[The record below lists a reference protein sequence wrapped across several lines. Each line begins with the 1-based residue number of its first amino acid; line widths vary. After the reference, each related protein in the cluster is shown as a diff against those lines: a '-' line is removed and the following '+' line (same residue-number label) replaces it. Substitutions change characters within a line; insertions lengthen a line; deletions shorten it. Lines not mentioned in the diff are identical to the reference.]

1 MTFTATGNSSAAVGY
16 TSPLLVRG
24 SLTSPVAVTPAYP
37 NGPTG
42 HDLAGCT
49 AQSEKPAWVIS
60 LVHYTSEPG
69 YGDDIP
75 FLNFN
80 ALVTNPANGYQASC
94 MPGGSFG
101 ETADL
106 SSLTCAGVEFQSSKV
121 GSYPIVT
128 QASFDKTTGY
138 FSLNQTWFCDDIDA
152 AKP

>member
-37 NGPTG
+37 IGPTG

-69 YGDDIP
+69 YGDDVP

-101 ETADL
+101 DKPDL
-106 SSLTCAGVEFQSSKV
+106 SRLTCAGVEFQSSRV

-128 QASFDKTTGY
+128 QGSFDIATAT
-138 FSLNQTWFCDDIDA
+138 FSLNQTWFCDDTDA

>member
-1 MTFTATGNSSAAVGY
+1 M
-16 TSPLLVRG
+16 RG
-24 SLTSPVAVTPAYP
+24 SLTAPVAITPVYP

-49 AQSEKPAWVIS
+49 VQSVKPAWVIS

-69 YGDDIP
+69 DGEDAP

-80 ALVTNPANGYQASC
+80 ALVTNSANGYQASC

-101 ETADL
+101 DKPDL
-106 SSLTCAGVEFQSSKV
+106 SRLTCAGVEFQNSNV

-128 QASFDKTTGY
+128 QASFDIATAT
-138 FSLNQTWFCDDIDA
+138 FSLNQTWFCDDTDA